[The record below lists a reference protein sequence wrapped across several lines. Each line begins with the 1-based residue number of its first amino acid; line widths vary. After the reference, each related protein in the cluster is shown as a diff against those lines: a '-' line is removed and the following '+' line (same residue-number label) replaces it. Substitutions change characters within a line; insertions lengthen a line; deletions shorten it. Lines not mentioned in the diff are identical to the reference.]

1 MQTADLLT
9 RARSGEPAAVD
20 ALLRQHY
27 DIVHAVCHRMVH
39 NSDSANDAVQNA
51 LISVVKGL
59 PRFDGRSAFST
70 WVYRIAT
77 NSAIDEIRR
86 TQRQPTPVSDG
97 TLAAH
102 AGTFDPTAGLADQ
115 MDQDSALAAAL
126 ALIPEEFRTAL
137 VLRYVVD
144 LDYAEI
150 AEVLEVPVGTVRS
163 RLSRGR
169 HLMADLLGSRSSL
182 HDDPSMTNP
191 SMTDIPQPGEPIL
204 DSTTSDQTP
213 SRSNNHD

>member
-1 MQTADLLT
+1 
-9 RARSGEPAAVD
+9 
-20 ALLRQHY
+20 
-27 DIVHAVCHRMVH
+27 
-39 NSDSANDAVQNA
+39 
-51 LISVVKGL
+51 
-59 PRFDGRSAFST
+59 
-70 WVYRIAT
+70 
-77 NSAIDEIRR
+77 
-86 TQRQPTPVSDG
+86 
-97 TLAAH
+97 
-102 AGTFDPTAGLADQ
+102 
-115 MDQDSALAAAL
+115 
-126 ALIPEEFRTAL
+126 

-182 HDDPSMTNP
+182 HDDPSMTN
-191 SMTDIPQPGEPIL
+191 IPRPGEPIL